1 MYLVKFLVFVALTL
15 SASVRAE
22 LLIEITKGSDDA
34 VPISVVP
41 FTNRTN
47 QPLSADVAR
56 IIDANLLRSG
66 DFVTLPTNKMLSL
79 PDQSTDVHFRDWK
92 MLGQSFVLVGQI
104 SSDAAGRRFHVQY
117 ELMDV
122 YNQKRIVGELISA
135 SATGLRSLAHRISDK
150 VYEAI
155 TGVKGAFSTKIAY
168 VTLDI
173 KKGGV
178 SEYRLQLADADGQR
192 SKTLYKGSEPILSP
206 SWSNDAKQLSYV
218 SFETGR
224 PAIYIQNIKTG
235 KRRQVT
241 AFRGLNSSPMWSPDD
256 KKLLMTLSKDGNA
269 ELYSFD
275 IATSSLDR
283 LTNHYGIDTEGSW
296 SRDGRK
302 IVFTSDR
309 SGTPQIYEMDLIDRR
324 PKRLTFTGRYNS
336 RPRFSQDGDKVYFVH
351 QSSSNYHIAS
361 MNEDGSDQYILTD
374 TPLDESP
381 SVSPNGRMIIYATKR
396 NGQGVLGV
404 VSVDGDSKYFLPS
417 SFGQVREPAWS
428 PFLN

>member
-1 MYLVKFLVFVALTL
+1 
-15 SASVRAE
+15 VRAE

-324 PKRLTFTGRYNS
+324 PKRLTFT
-336 RPRFSQDGDKVYFVH
+336 
-351 QSSSNYHIAS
+351 
-361 MNEDGSDQYILTD
+361 
-374 TPLDESP
+374 
-381 SVSPNGRMIIYATKR
+381 
-396 NGQGVLGV
+396 
-404 VSVDGDSKYFLPS
+404 
-417 SFGQVREPAWS
+417 
-428 PFLN
+428 

>member
-1 MYLVKFLVFVALTL
+1 MLLFLLRVFLV
-15 SASVRAE
+15 SVFYVQAVYAE
-22 LLIEITKGSDDA
+22 LRIEITKGSDDA
-34 VPISVVP
+34 VPIAVVP

-47 QPLSADVAR
+47 QALPADIAR

-79 PDQSTDVHFRDWK
+79 PDKSGDVYFRDWK
-92 MLGQSFVLVGQI
+92 MLGQSFVLVGQV

-122 YNQKRIVGELISA
+122 YNQKRVVGELIS
-135 SATGLRSLAHRISDK
+135 SSTTGMRQLAHRISDK
-150 VYEAI
+150 IYEAI
-155 TGVKGAFSTKIAY
+155 TGVRGAFSTKIAY
-168 VTLDI
+168 VTLDL
-173 KKGGV
+173 KGDDA
-178 SEYRLQLADADGQR
+178 EYRLQLADADGQR
-192 SKTLYKGSEPILSP
+192 SKTLFKSAKPVLSP
-206 SWSNDAKQLSYV
+206 SWSNDATRIAYV
-218 SFETGR
+218 SFESGR

-235 KRRQVT
+235 KRKQIT
-241 AFRGLNSSPMWSPDD
+241 NFRGLNSSPMWSPDD

-269 ELYSFD
+269 EIYSYH
-275 IATSSLDR
+275 IASASLDR

-296 SRDGRK
+296 SRDGRR

-309 SGTPQIYEMDLIDRR
+309 SGTPQIYEMDLVERR
-324 PKRLTFTGRYNS
+324 PERLTFKGRYNA
-336 RPRFSQDGDKVYFVH
+336 RPRFSYDGEKVYFVH
-351 QSSSNYHIAS
+351 KSTRDYHIAS
-361 MNEDGSDQYILTD
+361 MNADGTDQYILTD

-396 NGQGVLGV
+396 NGKGVLGV

-417 SFGQVREPAWS
+417 SHGEVREPSWS